1 MNWDDVIN
9 VAWNFVGKARARHFT
24 PKAFVMGVSLFY
36 GLRWYILNHHAIAY
50 NDTNGH
56 ERLFGLPIK
65 FDVNDK
71 WGLSLEVEEFSMD
84 FSVLID
90 ADMRGGK
97 NERE

>member
-9 VAWNFVGKARARHFT
+9 VAWNFVGEARARHFT

-50 NDTNGH
+50 NNTSGH
-56 ERLFGLPIK
+56 EKLFGLPIK
-65 FDVNDK
+65 FNENDK

-84 FSVLID
+84 FEG
-90 ADMRGGK
+90 ADMRG
-97 NERE
+97 EV